1 MTLTPFKEID
11 LKYRFSA
18 VFGIIALLLSIII
31 GLFTGNDVGLV
42 IIRSMIMTI
51 AFVVIGYGVIFIVQK
66 FVPEMLSLEGSDEPV
81 QVEDVQ
87 IDSEAVVPE
96 INGDEVVEEMPD
108 SGEDDSVPLV
118 DSTLKKD
125 YFNIGEEEGKLG
137 KHIIVDE
144 SKIKYEPKIMA
155 DAIRTMLKIDE
166 E

>member
-155 DAIRTMLKIDE
+155 DAIRTMLKRDE